1 MSTVTT
7 NDTMTEVKRIIA
19 KFAKNKA
26 ALETAGAD
34 TKIRKDLG
42 VSSANLVD
50 VVLDFEEAFNLSI
63 ADDELAKINTLGDA
77 VALIDSKRGKK

>member
-1 MSTVTT
+1 MA
-7 NDTMTEVKRIIA
+7 DTMTDVKKIIS
-19 KFAKNKA
+19 KFAKNKP
-26 ALETAGAD
+26 ALETATAE

-50 VVLDFEEAFNLSI
+50 VVLEFEEAFNLSI

-77 VALIDSKRGKK
+77 VALIDAKKNGKK